1 LIDGACGPIKV
12 SIPML
17 PTPIR
22 TNAAAARRFLVAAH
36 FPDPPLRTTGDAI
49 AYHGF
54 VQMDPLNVCGRM
66 HDLILRNRVGGYAEN
81 GLLDH
86 LHNGAGKRR
95 SSFEQYLPGR
105 GILAAF
111 SVDAWPHLLTGA
123 LRRRE
128 RPGSY
133 AGKLSKAEEELAA
146 RIIAEIT
153 ARGPLSS
160 DDIEHDA
167 RAATAWGTRARMVK
181 TVLEKLFVHGR
192 VLISRREHFR
202 RVYDLPDRVLPADVI
217 TAPVPPPD
225 ATRRWLVELRLRQH
239 RLAAIRKSELA
250 WVEDIAQP
258 VLIEGVPPL
267 YCLRSDAPLFDAPR
281 ANGPGGEGG
290 GGRRGPR
297 QSEPLLLAPLD
308 PMICNRSLTLAL
320 WNFDYT
326 WEVYTPAA
334 KRRRG
339 YYALPVLAGHEIIGH
354 VDPKADRVRGRLAV
368 VSRRVPRGHRIG
380 GAVRKLA
387 RFLGL
392 K

>member
-1 LIDGACGPIKV
+1 
-12 SIPML
+12 ML

-36 FPDPPLRTTGDAI
+36 FPDPPHATTDDAI
-49 AYHGF
+49 AHHGY

-66 HDLILRNRVGGYAEN
+66 HDLILRNRVDCYAEN
-81 GLLDH
+81 GLLAH
-86 LHNGAGKRR
+86 LHDVKPKRR
-95 SSFEQYLPGR
+95 VAFEQYLPGR

-111 SVDAWPHLLTGA
+111 PVEAWPHLLAGG
-123 LRRRE
+123 LGRRE
-128 RPGSY
+128 RRGSY
-133 AGKLSKAEEELAA
+133 AGKLSRAEDELAA
-146 RIIAEIT
+146 RIISEIT
-153 ARGPLSS
+153 MRGPLSS

-192 VLISRREHFR
+192 VLISRRENFR
-202 RVYDLPDRVLPADVI
+202 RVYDLPERVLPADVI
-217 TAPVPPPD
+217 EAPVPTAD
-225 ATRRWLVELRLRQH
+225 ATRRWLVGLRLRQH
-239 RLAAIRKSELA
+239 RLATIRKSELA

-258 VLIEGVPPL
+258 VLIEGVPPSL
-267 YCLRSDAPLFDAPR
+267 YCLRTDAPLFEAPR
-281 ANGPGGEGG
+281 AGGPDGEAGSG
-290 GGRRGPR
+290 SHGTA

-308 PMICNRSLTLAL
+308 PMIYNRKLTLAL

-354 VDPKADRVRGRLAV
+354 VDPKADRARGKLVV
-368 VSRRVPRGHRIG
+368 VSRRVSRGHRTG